1 MSVQNFVPEIWGAAL
16 LQSLR
21 DRLVYGQAGVI
32 NRNYEGEISQ
42 AGDTV
47 HITAFGD
54 PAVREYTK
62 NESISWDLLDSTQQS
77 LVVDQA
83 DYFAFKVDD
92 IDRRQAMAGFVEES
106 TTGASHNLAA
116 KTDTYLA
123 NLMSSAATG
132 DGNLGAVE
140 VAAARDAYNLLLK
153 LRTRLTRTNTPDEGR
168 FVIVPPELYGVLLR
182 DDRFVRADAA
192 GTTEGLR
199 NGSVGRAAGFDVIE
213 GTRVPESAGAYRIL
227 AGHGVATTYAEQIV
241 STEAM
246 RLEGSFGD
254 GVRGLHLYGGEVIR
268 PDQIAAADV
277 TIDPAAEDDGGDGSG
292 A

>member
-1 MSVQNFVPEIWGAAL
+1 MSVENFIPEIWSAAL
-16 LQSLR
+16 LQSLS

-54 PAVREYTK
+54 PAVRQYEK
-62 NESISWDLLDSTQQS
+62 NSTISWDLLESTQQS

-106 TTGASHNLAA
+106 TTGASYNLAA
-116 KTDTYLA
+116 QADSFLA
-123 NLMSSAATG
+123 GKMSDAATG
-132 DGNLGAVE
+132 DGDLGAVE

-168 FVIVPPELYGVLLR
+168 FVVIPPELYGVLLR
-182 DDRFVRADAA
+182 DDRFIRADAA

-199 NGSVGRAAGFDVIE
+199 NGVVGRAAGFDVIE
-213 GTRVPESAGAYRIL
+213 GNRVPEAAGAYRII
-227 AGHGVATTYAEQIV
+227 AGHGMATTFAEQIA

-246 RLEGSFGD
+246 RLENTFGD
-254 GVRGLHLYGGEVIR
+254 GVRGLHLYGAQVIR
-268 PDQIAAADV
+268 PDQVAAADV
-277 TIDPAAEDDGGDGSG
+277 TIDPSAEEDGGDGEG
-292 A
+292 N